1 MLRWNVRPDVT
12 RAQLEPI
19 ETGIGLARD
28 YLADALGFDIPEER
42 RRQIEISVSATGTAV
57 HCCEAVEYRGDFRLI
72 FDVLHPQWDRPAYSS
87 DLRSPQEDRWKG
99 AAHEYGHAWVF
110 FGSCTTVGRWM
121 AEGIGEYIGNQAL
134 IFAGVED
141 ASEVRFLIE
150 RRARGAGETDV
161 PLESL
166 ERTSLW
172 PGHIGYLAME
182 WLIIQAPDGL
192 ESLANLC
199 IGRKSS
205 SASSEE
211 VFENAFGISKAD
223 FYEVFSQETFYS
235 N

>member
-1 MLRWNVRPDVT
+1 MLRWNVWPNVT

-42 RRQIEISVSATGTAV
+42 RRQIEILVSATGTGGS
-57 HCCEAVEYRGDFRLI
+57 CCTAGDYRLI
-72 FDVLHPQWDRPAYSS
+72 FDVLHPEWDRPAYSS
-87 DLRSPQEDRWKG
+87 DLRSPQEDQWRI

-110 FGSCTTVGRWM
+110 AGSCATVGSWM
-121 AEGIGEYIGNQAL
+121 VEGIAEYIGNQAL

-166 ERTSLW
+166 ERGSLW

-182 WLIIQAPDGL
+182 WLVIQAPDGL

-199 IGRKSS
+199 IGRRSS
-205 SASSEE
+205 SAKSSEE
-211 VFENAFGISKAD
+211 VFEKAFGISKAD
-223 FYEVFSQETFYS
+223 FYEVFSQEPFYS